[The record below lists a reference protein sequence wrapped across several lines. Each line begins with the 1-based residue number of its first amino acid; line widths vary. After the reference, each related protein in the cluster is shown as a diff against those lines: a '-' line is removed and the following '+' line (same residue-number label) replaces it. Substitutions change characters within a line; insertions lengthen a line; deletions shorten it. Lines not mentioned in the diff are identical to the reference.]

1 MIFPKLFL
9 NIPYQNCFEK
19 IHLKDRLQ
27 CGHKLK
33 HCANLRLHDESYTS
47 FAVSLLVHKMGGG
60 GKGGE
65 RLFEGSVYFKFRPIG
80 GALIRGRGMLIRVF
94 IV

>member
-60 GKGGE
+60 GKGG
-65 RLFEGSVYFKFRPIG
+65 SAYS
-80 GALIRGRGMLIRVF
+80 RGVF
-94 IV
+94 ILNFGR